1 MFISTARTHRKGFTL
16 IELLVVIAIIA
27 ILAAILF
34 PVFAQAREKARQI
47 SCVSDIKQI
56 MLGEMQYEQDYD
68 EYHVYPY
75 GDGHTG
81 NTSWYELLDPYIKNK
96 QVYHCPDDTYS
107 RGNDEKDSASGNV
120 IGHPAIP
127 VSYSIT
133 LPYYNADGWWHG
145 QYSAAG
151 DQVTDAKITSP
162 ASTIFVSERWNGY
175 KMFDVSW
182 ATENW
187 CNDTEFLPS
196 PGNSVVAST
205 GHSGG
210 SNYGFCDGHAKW
222 MHYEQTVQQQGN
234 QPKYNDPAFGTL
246 SQAQCYASTDEAKRG
261 AAPSA
266 QYYGMWTTLQ

>member
-1 MFISTARTHRKGFTL
+1 MQTNQPRKRGFTL

-34 PVFAQAREKARQI
+34 PVFAQAREKARAI
-47 SCVSDIKQI
+47 SCVSNVKQI
-56 MLGEMQYEQDYD
+56 MLGELQYEQDYD

-75 GDGHTG
+75 GSGQTG
-81 NTSWYELLDPYIKNK
+81 NSSWYELLDPYIKNK

-107 RGNDEKDSASGNV
+107 RGNNEIDSATGNT

-151 DQVTDAKITSP
+151 DQVTDPKITNPST
-162 ASTIFVSERWNGY
+162 TIFVSERWNGY
-175 KMFDVSW
+175 KMFDVAW

-187 CNDTEFLPS
+187 CNDGEFLGGQGGS
-196 PGNSVVAST
+196 AVAAAT
-205 GHSGG
+205 GHSNG
-210 SNYGFCDGHAKW
+210 STYGFCDGHAKW
-222 MHYEQTVQQQGN
+222 MRYEQTVQQQGS

-246 SQAQCYASTDEAKRG
+246 SQAQCYASATEYKAG
-261 AAPSA
+261 SAPSA
-266 QYYGMWTTLQ
+266 QYFGMWTTLQQ